1 MPMIQATSCGRL
13 FDVVGSL
20 LGLGMIHTYDAQIA
34 IALESLCGDEKGI
47 LLDYNY
53 DGRSLDFTCL
63 LFNLLWMVSLKV
75 NLELIL
81 QRVIP

>member
-1 MPMIQATSCGRL
+1 MM
-13 FDVVGSL
+13 
-20 LGLGMIHTYDAQIA
+20 HQIA

-53 DGRSLDFTCL
+53 DGRILDFTQQ
-63 LFNLLWMVSLKV
+63 FNLLWMASLKV

-81 QRVIP
+81 RYHSIKQWHSHYSELQRI